1 MAGQGSAL
9 VSLVRTRLMGT
20 VAKGANRAAVHGSR
34 SPVTDT
40 IDVCCQPDFFSIS
53 FSLVQVPILTL
64 LTQHIFYKSQVQF
77 QTSLDQVYISW
88 LVLFGHKQSERR

>member
-9 VSLVRTRLMGT
+9 ISLVRRRLMGT

-40 IDVCCQPDFFSIS
+40 IDVRMLS
-53 FSLVQVPILTL
+53 T
-64 LTQHIFYKSQVQF
+64 
-77 QTSLDQVYISW
+77 
-88 LVLFGHKQSERR
+88 